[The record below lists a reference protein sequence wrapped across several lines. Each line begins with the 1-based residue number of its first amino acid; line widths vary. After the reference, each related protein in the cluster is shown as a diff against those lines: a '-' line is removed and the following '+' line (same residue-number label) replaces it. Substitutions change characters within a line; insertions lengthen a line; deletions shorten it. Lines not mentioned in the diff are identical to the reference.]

1 MATTDFSGTPDAQ
14 MEHIMGLLESNPEFI
29 PNVDERKA
37 FVAEYFRRKKGG
49 AAKPTPSPS
58 GARPDNVESDLDAA
72 SSPLTPDP
80 VVKPKPSPRDA
91 YTAAAIEDGW
101 TPEEAEMQ
109 ANSEAGMQQGAFDP
123 SLYNSPSA
131 RAQSRRGAARVHAS
145 TAAENRLDAGLAEA
159 MGHNYDP
166 AESSP
171 LYQGGR
177 APANEDE
184 RRQRAA
190 HGFLPGDTTTWDGVE
205 VPVRMV
211 DGRGRPMS
219 TLGDLRRAKEAQD
232 DARWLAGHR
241 QLVAEERER
250 YGDPM
255 LPDTS
260 DELTPQQYDNRNARR
275 RAEANQRAQRQ
286 ASRQYQIDHANDPLT
301 PFEKQ
306 QKERRQL
313 RSNMARLAGGSQN
326 LNSGNNSFF
335 QALAMLEGV
344 DPGKMDAQQQAMV
357 QMMPIDPRRAQMEA
371 AHNAQLT
378 QLGLRVATGQ
388 GFQGASDE
396 ARKMAQMKMDEAER
410 AIPPEERAMK
420 YRDAPDVHP
429 SEVAMVDAHVSERY
443 SAPGSVWGAGGLSS
457 SFTTAEQQQT
467 IDWLV
472 NEKGYDPAKAQRIV
486 DGIAAKRG
494 SQSWFGN
501 WE

>member
-109 ANSEAGMQQGAFDP
+109 ANSEAGIQQGAFDP
-123 SLYNSPSA
+123 RMYNSPSA

-166 AESSP
+166 ADSSP

-190 HGFLPGDTTTWDGVE
+190 HGFLPGDTTTWEGVE

-219 TLGDLRRAKEAQD
+219 TLGDLRRAQEAQD

-241 QLVAEERER
+241 AMVESDNER
-250 YGDPM
+250 YGWQ
-255 LPDTS
+255 LPPAMVSPAQADARARLH
-260 DELTPQQYDNRNARR
+260 DAEQAALNTP
-275 RAEANQRAQRQ
+275 RAQELRRQ
-286 ASRQYQIDHANDPLT
+286 RLHARAGIPEEATEDMTEEQRLRMMGRNRQSAQARASRA
-301 PFEKQ
+301 
-306 QKERRQL
+306 
-313 RSNMARLAGGSQN
+313 A
-326 LNSGNNSFF
+326 
-335 QALAMLEGV
+335 V
-344 DPGKMDAQQQAMV
+344 V
-357 QMMPIDPRRAQMEA
+357 RRAQAQQNPLEYLGRDDINGWQQMVMADRMLRAGAGQMTPLGVEA
-371 AHNAQLT
+371 VGGQNALNM
-378 QLGLRVATGQ
+378 LRGMNLGQ
-388 GFQGASDE
+388 GMDNPLVRAQAAAAE
-396 ARKMAQMKMDEAER
+396 AQVENNAATRQQEMLDWAE
-410 AIPPEERAMK
+410 
-420 YRDAPDVHP
+420 D
-429 SEVAMVDAHVSERY
+429 HVSANYASPQSWENWISRTF
-443 SAPGSVWGAGGLSS
+443 GSPHDVTE
-457 SFTTAEQQQT
+457 FTVAEQDKAVRDLMARYPHLTLAQAQQI
-467 IDWLV
+467 IDSV
-472 NEKGYDPAKAQRIV
+472 GSTRTTRPRPA
-486 DGIAAKRG
+486 AA
-494 SQSWFGN
+494 
-501 WE
+501 E